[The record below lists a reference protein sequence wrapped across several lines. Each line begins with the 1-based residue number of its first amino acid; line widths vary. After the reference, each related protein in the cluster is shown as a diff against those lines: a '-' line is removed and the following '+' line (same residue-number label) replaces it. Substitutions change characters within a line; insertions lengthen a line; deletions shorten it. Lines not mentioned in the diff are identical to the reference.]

1 MQLNTSHALWLLLIA
16 TVTGILSLY
25 GLQVTRRMTKLPEQ
39 YRRKLFEE
47 GSTHLLAEVWMQPRG
62 EVSVRRWGG
71 ALSRLALAYVVF
83 SFATVVVVSFLLIL
97 DRAGMDSVVSPI
109 VEVLSKVEA
118 DLAC

>member
-1 MQLNTSHALWLLLIA
+1 
-16 TVTGILSLY
+16 
-25 GLQVTRRMTKLPEQ
+25 
-39 YRRKLFEE
+39 
-47 GSTHLLAEVWMQPRG
+47 MQPRG

-83 SFATVVVVSFLLIL
+83 SFATVVIVSFLLIL

-109 VEVLSKVEA
+109 VEVLSKFEA